1 LANSCFAILPISI
14 IVNKLPEPKPKDG
27 IVCINSVTNELLNAY
42 VISSELSANNHSFQ
56 WLNSAGLVLGTSSS
70 YTAILPGTY
79 TVIATNTS
87 TSCVSLPVSVV
98 VNQSEPAEVSY
109 VVNDDFGTNQSIT
122 ITANGL
128 GGNYEYQ
135 LDNGSFQDSP
145 IFYNVISGMHT
156 ITVNDKNGC
165 EPTILEIVVLNYPY
179 FFTPNGDGAND
190 TWNIKDLFQQKDAII
205 EIYDRYGKLLKQIK
219 PNSSG
224 WNGMYNT
231 SLMPSD
237 DYWFTVHYSYNN
249 EQREFKAHFAL
260 KR

>member
-1 LANSCFAILPISI
+1 FIWTDA
-14 IVNKLPEPKPKDG
+14 
-27 IVCINSVTNELLNAY
+27 
-42 VISSELSANNHSFQ
+42 
-56 WLNSAGLVLGTSSS
+56 AGLVIGNSSS
-70 YTAILPGTY
+70 YTAMLPGTY

-87 TSCVSLPVSVV
+87 TGCVSLPVTVV

-128 GGNYEYQ
+128 GGVYEYQ

-165 EPTILEIVVLNYPY
+165 EPTIIEIIVLNYPP

-190 TWNIKDLFQQKDAII
+190 TWNIKDLFNQKDALI
-205 EIYDRYGKLLKQIK
+205 EIYDRYGKVLKQIR
-219 PNSSG
+219 PSSSG
-224 WNGMYNT
+224 WNGMYNNNM
-231 SLMPSD
+231 MPAD

-249 EQREFKAHFAL
+249 EQREFKSHFAL